1 MNNLWY
7 ILLNSFLEDSFKVKE
22 LTQDLVDAK
31 ATLESCQDHLTQL
44 QKESGT
50 NQRSLQHALQQM
62 YVHVSAAWKFAL

>member
-1 MNNLWY
+1 M
-7 ILLNSFLEDSFKVKE
+7 KE

-62 YVHVSAAWKFAL
+62 YVHVSAA